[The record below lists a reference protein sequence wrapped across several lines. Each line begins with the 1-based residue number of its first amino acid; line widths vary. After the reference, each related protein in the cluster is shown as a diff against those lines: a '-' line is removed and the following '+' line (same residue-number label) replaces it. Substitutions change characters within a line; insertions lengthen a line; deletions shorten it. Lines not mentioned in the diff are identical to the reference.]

1 MSKNLTKFL
10 ALLIALSVS
19 ALNSGLFSYSY
30 NVALAASEEGL
41 EESLTLPIREQSR
54 NKQEVTPDQTQET
67 NTVEQVQSIAP
78 KGDGASKVTIC
89 HLTAGNPN
97 NAHTIEVSVNA
108 LEAHL
113 AHGDTMGVC
122 SAPVDH
128 CAALMQNIKN
138 FQGVHAN
145 IKNGTYDA
153 AFDLDADDAINLSD
167 VVIATAA
174 QPSADVN
181 GDGVVNLTD
190 VVLAAQCV
198 NSDPV
203 HQYCSVLVQNIKNF
217 QGVHA
222 NIKNGTY
229 DAAFDLDADGAINL
243 SDVVIATAAQPS
255 ADVNGD
261 GVVNLTDVVLA
272 AQCHF
277 EVPQLEQPQIQNP
290 PRNNPEINNVAI
302 IPPTEE
308 QCHALIADM
317 EMVQSADHSLPGDLN
332 GDHAVNLTD
341 TVLLAELDRGGQNG
355 VTDKVINLTDVV
367 LLAQFCHDF
376 IPAENPVA
384 LTETT
389 PANPGNSSGSSD
401 SYIVPTPTLQPQVL
415 SEQVNAS
422 NCKVDKDVANKT
434 KFANG
439 TLLRACNAKIY
450 LIKDG
455 QKLYIE
461 NLATLKKYAGK
472 RIYNVSQDVLDS
484 YPDWTP
490 KVSAIKP
497 KPANQIV
504 KSSIKSSK

>member
-1 MSKNLTKFL
+1 MARNTGFLINNLLIVMSKNLTKFL

-153 AFDLDADDAINLSD
+153 AFDLDADD
-167 VVIATAA
+167 
-174 QPSADVN
+174 
-181 GDGVVNLTD
+181 
-190 VVLAAQCV
+190 
-198 NSDPV
+198 
-203 HQYCSVLVQNIKNF
+203 
-217 QGVHA
+217 
-222 NIKNGTY
+222 
-229 DAAFDLDADGAINL
+229 AINL